1 MGCFGDVGDFVSDTV
16 GGLFGIGGDVPS
28 AVTNTAASNPYTNIL
43 AQIAQGQYTRNKPL
57 MNAVNRNLM
66 EFMGYKL
73 FDGKWKRRGTP
84 FNVTTLPAYKS
95 GKRSIAESFAG
106 AKDSILSMLPAGGT
120 LMDALANARI
130 GSAETLS
137 DFGSN
142 LAMDMYNKAY
152 GQATG
157 APGQAMTGLS
167 GAASSYAQGM
177 NTGLGVQSQSN
188 DMLGSLGSGIG
199 DIISEIPWGSVGSSI
214 GSAMSSIGS
223 FMFSTKRLKRNIKFA
238 ATIRLKNGR
247 TLPMVTYNYLWDAGD
262 NPRVGVLAED
272 LYRVFP
278 EAVALGDDN
287 LPLMVHYGK
296 LGAEIEGV
304 L

>member
-16 GGLFGIGGDVPS
+16 GGIFGMGGDVPS

-43 AQIAQGQYTRNKPL
+43 AQIAQGQYEQNKPL
-57 MNAVNRNLM
+57 SKAINTNLLNFLGYNAA
-66 EFMGYKL
+66 
-73 FDGKWKRRGTP
+73 GKKTGTP
-84 FNVTTLPAYKS
+84 FNVTSLPAYKS

-167 GAASSYAQGM
+167 GASSSYAQGM

-188 DMLGSLGSGIG
+188 DMLSSLGSGIG
-199 DIISEIPWGSVGSSI
+199 GMINEIPWGSVGSSI
-214 GSAMSSIGS
+214 GSALSSIGS

-238 ATIRLKNGR
+238 ATIRLKNGK
-247 TLPMVTYNYLWDAGD
+247 TLPMVTYNYLWDAAD

-296 LGAEIEGV
+296 LGTEIEGV